1 MLVLA
6 CGHGCVDACQGAV
19 PAMLPFLVAR
29 HGLSFA
35 AASAL
40 VLAATVLSALIQP
53 LFGAFSD
60 RISSPWLMPGG
71 VVLGCAGVAAAG
83 IAPSYP
89 LVFAAVLLGGLG
101 VAAFHPEGS
110 RFANHVSGT
119 RRGTGMGYFSLG
131 GNVGFALGPI
141 FITPMLLIFGLTGS
155 LAFLL
160 PAVVVGWLLR
170 SQLAHLVAFRPAPR
184 PADEPASR
192 ADDSWR
198 GLNWLLVVI
207 SSRSFAFYT
216 LLALVPL
223 YFIDVLE
230 TSDAAA
236 NGALTGML
244 VAGAIGT
251 LAGGM
256 LADRVGR
263 RPVLI
268 ASLLLQPPILVAA
281 TMVGVVPAVALFSLF
296 GFIAISSFSVT
307 IVMGQEYLPSRIG
320 LASGVTLGA
329 GVGIG
334 GLAAPVF
341 GWIGDELGLVTSLQ
355 LLALLPLVGAVV
367 AVTLPTTAASR
378 RNLAAARDQA
388 EAISRSSRRATA
400 SAEASPGGG
409 AAT

>member
-1 MLVLA
+1 VARNRAPSARSGIDRRGMLVLA
-6 CGHGCVDACQGAV
+6 SGHGCVDACQGAV
-19 PAMLPFLVAR
+19 PAMLPFLVDR
-29 HGLSFA
+29 HGLNFA

-40 VLAATVLSALIQP
+40 VLAATVFSALIQP

-71 VVLGCAGVAAAG
+71 VVLGCVGIALAGF
-83 IAPSYP
+83 APSYP
-89 LVFAAVLLGGLG
+89 LVFGAILLSGLG

-110 RFANHVSGT
+110 RFANHVSGA
-119 RRGTGMGYFSLG
+119 RRATGMGYFSLG

-141 FITPMLLIFGLTGS
+141 FITPMLLLFGLSGS
-155 LAFLL
+155 VAFLL
-160 PAVVVGWLLR
+160 PAAVVGWLLW
-170 SQLAHLVAFRPAPR
+170 SHLPHVVSFRPPPR
-184 PADEPASR
+184 PAHAPAND
-192 ADDSWR
+192 ADDSWW
-198 GLNWLLVVI
+198 GLAGLLVVI

-230 TSDAAA
+230 TSDATA
-236 NGALTGML
+236 NAALTGML

-256 LADRVGR
+256 LADRAGR

-268 ASLLLQPPILVAA
+268 ASLLLQSPILVAA
-281 TMVGVVPAVALFSLF
+281 TMVDVGLAVLLFSLL
-296 GFIAISSFSVT
+296 GFVAISSFSVT

-320 LASGVTLGA
+320 LASGFTLGA

-341 GWIGDELGLVTSLQ
+341 GWIGDEFGLLTSMQ
-355 LLALLPLVGAVV
+355 LLALLPLIGAAV
-367 AVTLPTTAASR
+367 ALALPTAAASQ
-378 RNLAAARDQA
+378 RNVAAAR
-388 EAISRSSRRATA
+388 
-400 SAEASPGGG
+400 
-409 AAT
+409 AAAVSEP